1 MNQVEEAKDHL
12 EKANGG
18 KKKKG
23 ELVLGVNTVQTVETR
38 VCNNPNCG
46 VTLTPEKSWCYTF
59 NDCHKSGF
67 HRKDSLK
74 LTPDDQKKH
83 KEKQLQEQRTKF
95 AKNKDNKGVVKKGRK
110 REKSFQ
116 ASTVEVD
123 SDNDGE
129 YENSDSN
136 KNKNQIR
143 THTCSSCRDC
153 LHKNM

>member
-95 AKNKDNKGVVKKGRK
+95 AKNKDNKGVQKKCKKGGNVSK
-110 REKSFQ
+110 VSV
-116 ASTVEVD
+116 AEVG

-129 YENSDSN
+129 DEHSNSNEDGNSEASEFQQEDG
-136 KNKNQIR
+136 K
-143 THTCSSCRDC
+143 
-153 LHKNM
+153 